1 MRALQPN
8 VECTDALLRGPERR
22 ALLRAAGMELLNM
35 RKTLPL
41 LIIACFSSLASCSPS
56 RQSDS
61 ESAASPIPSSVQY
74 EGESTMRVYQVIMD
88 METLKPL
95 SARFDMEFT
104 AKNGEPIMDLEK
116 RNRLRSELNPD
127 LSCVTSEPYHIDCFF
142 YDLDCKNFVWFDD
155 IATENLNLFYC
166 VISF

>member
-1 MRALQPN
+1 MRRTVFLLVGAL
-8 VECTDALLRGPERR
+8 T
-22 ALLRAAGMELLNM
+22 
-35 RKTLPL
+35 
-41 LIIACFSSLASCSPS
+41 LASCSPS

-61 ESAASPIPSSVQY
+61 ESAASPISSSVQY
-74 EGESTMRVYQVIMD
+74 EGESTMRVYQVTID
-88 METLKPL
+88 WATKKPV

>member
-1 MRALQPN
+1 
-8 VECTDALLRGPERR
+8 
-22 ALLRAAGMELLNM
+22 
-35 RKTLPL
+35 
-41 LIIACFSSLASCSPS
+41 
-56 RQSDS
+56 
-61 ESAASPIPSSVQY
+61 
-74 EGESTMRVYQVIMD
+74 MRVYQVMMD
-88 METLKPL
+88 METSKPL

-104 AKNGEPIMDLEK
+104 AKNGEPIMDLDK

-127 LSCVTSEPYHIDCFF
+127 LSCVTSEAYSIDGYF

>member
-1 MRALQPN
+1 
-8 VECTDALLRGPERR
+8 
-22 ALLRAAGMELLNM
+22 M
-35 RKTLPL
+35 RKITPL
-41 LIIACFSSLASCSPS
+41 LIIASFSSLASCSPS

-74 EGESTMRVYQVIMD
+74 EGESTMRVYQVTID
-88 METLKPL
+88 WATKKPV

-104 AKNGEPIMDLEK
+104 AKNGEPIVDLDK

-127 LSCVTSEPYHIDCFF
+127 LSCATSEAYTIDCFF

>member
-1 MRALQPN
+1 MRN
-8 VECTDALLRGPERR
+8 
-22 ALLRAAGMELLNM
+22 
-35 RKTLPL
+35 TLPF
-41 LIIACFSSLASCSPS
+41 LIITSFSLLASCSPS

-61 ESAASPIPSSVQY
+61 ISSSVQY
-74 EGESTMRVYQVIMD
+74 EGESTVRVYQVMMD
-88 METLKPL
+88 METSKPL
-95 SARFDMEFT
+95 SARFDIEFT
-104 AKNGEPIMDLEK
+104 AKNGEPIMDLDK

-127 LSCVTSEPYHIDCFF
+127 LSCVTSEAYSIDGYF

>member
-1 MRALQPN
+1 
-8 VECTDALLRGPERR
+8 
-22 ALLRAAGMELLNM
+22 M

-61 ESAASPIPSSVQY
+61 ESAASPISSSVQY
-74 EGESTMRVYQVIMD
+74 EGESTMRVYQVTID
-88 METLKPL
+88 WATKKPV

-155 IATENLNLFYC
+155 IATVNLNIFYYLTGGQ
-166 VISF
+166 VEPPEI

>member
-1 MRALQPN
+1 MRGLQFN

-56 RQSDS
+56 RQSDP
-61 ESAASPIPSSVQY
+61 ESAASPISSSVQY
-74 EGESTMRVYQVIMD
+74 EGESTMRVYQVTID
-88 METLKPL
+88 WATKKPV